1 MLHLDCEMII
11 ATNLDTL
18 KRQCIA
24 GEEAGWQMAAAENN
38 AHLKLAR
45 LSVEMN
51 EQKVKL
57 EKSVLLP
64 KISIVAEEHFDGPIT
79 TEVPVLNKNINYW
92 FAGIGVSYDLSALY
106 KGNKK
111 IRQSKAS
118 LRQSRELFSE
128 TAEHTADAVKSAF
141 VDYTTAKSE
150 LATQM
155 KSVEL
160 ADERYKVTEN
170 RYNNGLALL
179 TDMLDASNSKLAA
192 ELSLVDA
199 NINIIYHY
207 YKLKFLSCSL

>member
-1 MLHLDCEMII
+1 M
-11 ATNLDTL
+11 
-18 KRQCIA
+18 
-24 GEEAGWQMAAAENN
+24 
-38 AHLKLAR
+38 
-45 LSVEMN
+45 
-51 EQKVKL
+51 
-57 EKSVLLP
+57 
-64 KISIVAEEHFDGPIT
+64 
-79 TEVPVLNKNINYW
+79 PVLNKNINYW
-92 FAGIGVSYDLSALY
+92 FAGIGVSCDLSALY

-111 IRQSKAS
+111 IRQRKAS